1 MTNKDIEAL
10 LNHWHIR
17 GKLLVGD
24 IIAGIGGCRF
34 YYEMDPVFLDKIYK
48 ITGTHNGILMNDHK
62 ISLIINADT
71 EMDDHPV
78 ISFFITFDKSTGDYL
93 CIENVQVK
101 DRPPCSPWEE
111 WECTEKEQDDITNQV
126 VERVRKL
133 SFAANSSLFFAYF
146 EPA

>member
-24 IIAGIGGCRF
+24 IIAGIGDCRF
-34 YYEMDPVFLDKIYK
+34 YYEMDPGFLDKIYK

-78 ISFFITFDKSTGDYL
+78 ISFFITFDKHTFTMLKTDVVRE
-93 CIENVQVK
+93 IREQFH
-101 DRPPCSPWEE
+101 DRISVPL
-111 WECTEKEQDDITNQV
+111 V
-126 VERVRKL
+126 
-133 SFAANSSLFFAYF
+133 
-146 EPA
+146 